1 MTTMKPQ
8 YALVGSRFWLQCVL
22 ASILGFAVG
31 TAMGN
36 AVLNSIPPMA
46 CTQSFSDSLIERLTN
61 FPCIL
66 PALDLVLLV
75 VILGLVGGF
84 MQWLVLRRQIAG
96 AGWWVLD
103 RV

>member
-1 MTTMKPQ
+1 MKPQ

-22 ASILGFAVG
+22 ASILGFGVG

-66 PALDLVLLV
+66 PMLDMALYGAF
-75 VILGLVGGF
+75 LGVAGGF
-84 MQWLVLRRQIAG
+84 M
-96 AGWWVLD
+96 
-103 RV
+103 

>member
-1 MTTMKPQ
+1 MNTERTNI
-8 YALVGSRFWLQCVL
+8 GTGFWLQCVL

-66 PALDLVLLV
+66 PALDLALLV

-84 MQWLVLRRQIAG
+84 MQWLVLRRQIAR
-96 AGWWVLD
+96 AGRWVLD

>member
-1 MTTMKPQ
+1 MKPQ

-36 AVLNSIPPMA
+36 AVAESITTMV
-46 CTQSFSDSLIERLTN
+46 CTRSSSDSLVDKLTN

-66 PALDLVLLV
+66 PMLDMALYGAF
-75 VILGLVGGF
+75 LGVAGGF
-84 MQWLVLRRQIAG
+84 M
-96 AGWWVLD
+96 
-103 RV
+103 